1 MSSQNSHAHLSINSH
16 AAFIDAPGLSANPAI
31 QPMKAALYFK
41 NADDFGDWRIFLNG
55 RAIQNLREARRGDK
69 SYFKSIFKKM
79 KELSH
84 GYFSAD
90 NQKKLNGGSS
100 SGVPVYEAKVN
111 GNTRLVY
118 QVDCVPDLGNNSKSQ
133 AIRIFG
139 IYNHNQLERLWDSIG
154 IHLANKGPEYRRNCI
169 ARIPILPGDRYYAP
183 AVWPGEEAS
192 DVGQSSTLLDIPPE
206 DLKDLHSLLTLQK
219 FNNFSQAMLNS
230 IIADRD
236 VSHVF
241 LVSPQEQRVVDHT
254 SSCYVIGRSGTG
266 KTTTMMFKMLGMEN
280 AWKTQASNDLS
291 PIRQIFVTKS
301 RILAGKVQEYF
312 SSLLES
318 LDIGTKS
325 LHELA
330 ALAKEERVHEEDIDE
345 MDPDD
350 DDMDWQKHLPARFSE
365 LKDEHF
371 PLFTTTD
378 RLFQMIEAD
387 LFGVEAA
394 NGSPLREVTTTNTGP
409 SRRRTGSFVSY
420 EVFLQ
425 AYWDHFPESLTKN
438 LDSALVFSDI
448 IGVIK
453 GSEAT
458 MDTTPHFLDRAT
470 YENLSYRTNSSMVP
484 HRHSIY
490 TAFEYYAR
498 LKHNRGD
505 YDSADRAHSILDAFK
520 KSRLSVEKKINYIY
534 VDEVQ
539 DNLLIDAKILRMLC
553 SNPNGLFWAGDTAQT
568 ISVGSSF
575 RFEDLKSFLFRV
587 ERTLT
592 GKNAANIFTPPTT
605 FQLVI
610 NYRSHGGIVR
620 CAHSIIEI
628 ITTFWPY
635 AIDSLAPEKGIVDGP
650 RPILFHGWGSESQGH
665 KQFFADIKEPM
676 DSDIEFGA
684 EQCILVRDHA
694 ARNKLRAEIGNV
706 GTIMTLYDSKGLE
719 FNDVLLYNFFQDSTI
734 EFGKWRVVLNML
746 ESCEF
751 SEPLPTF
758 DNARH
763 AGICSEM
770 KFLYVAITRARQ
782 NVWIL
787 DDSLKG
793 EPMRMFWKKKKLVD
807 TCVPGDI
814 VPHLAVPS
822 TTEAWKK
829 KARSFFRN
837 RRYLYAMEAFE
848 KAHMEHDSLVA
859 RAYYLRF
866 EAHKIPIKR
875 GPRGDAASKA
885 AFLSAAEAF
894 LLCAAPAA
902 TQKYLRFA
910 GDCFV
915 ASGEDSRAADAYF
928 KAGQYEVAAKLYRK
942 VGRFDDAVNTIQ
954 RYPQNIPADVA
965 TSIMDVA
972 RLVYLR
978 DPHSRRLTTAH
989 KEKLFAT
996 SKAALQFAE
1005 DYDLDVAR
1013 AMLLLKEKKPAE
1025 AAKIHHAE
1033 GRIEKCISI
1042 LLENLEDRAC
1052 TDPAA
1057 HLAVQAMWSHL
1068 SFGVPVVNA
1077 VENPLFVQWLGL
1089 GKQLI
1094 HVSTITERHRDE
1106 ITMFKTLVEGNAH
1119 GLQQLGLKFDQQGNK
1134 AAALLCLD
1142 HINKMSPPIGEAQT
1156 IKEGIELLESF
1167 LVYAQLLHDA
1177 ACIKDPSRSRTAQ
1190 RLFAFTARAEDLFT
1204 ISRGTFLAGID
1215 APFIEKDGIRALS
1228 SQDLERAFKK
1238 GLSDRLKVRV
1248 MEVHQLCRTARI
1260 FTPCLNDLIGTCRRK
1275 ECWHGHFGSAALD
1288 SHWYNDRVRMCVL
1301 HIQIFQQLHFID
1313 IGPEHGK
1320 EKSYLVNKFYE
1331 TLNPYTHHLGCRA
1344 NLDLKRTPA
1353 VERALC
1359 AVNDW
1364 VEHAIYTSNPH
1375 YAVNFITTFSRAVAL
1390 NFEYKGGRAISY
1402 IQRARS
1408 MTYQPIQ
1415 GLVHESPLGS
1425 LYIMRGL
1432 VDFMHGRQP
1441 WSADVGVM
1449 FVKHVVERN
1458 LRISISLLCDIIERL
1473 CGSFV
1478 ICRRLK
1484 SSAPLHG
1491 VILPRSWLLALTE
1504 SGDYE
1509 RRIKHTERY
1518 AILGPP
1524 VLQLIKQLHMGVG
1537 LDQLLHDGRSM
1548 TNQFGA
1554 VRDPF
1559 GEVRAVFVHRLC
1571 RAICLLAYNIRDTGP
1586 FNNTVVMG
1594 FASLN
1599 KTGRPSHFL
1608 YNRFFE
1614 AKDWAHLIAALLEP
1628 RSSSR
1633 TDELVQLHQN
1643 GLPQYSASTMQAV
1656 RRITFQNY
1664 QDIPSIL
1671 GLVPQPPPM
1680 LKTQR
1685 QRNDQISH
1693 THNTNQVEAQKNAKG
1708 GYTTPMVKILPV
1720 DRSHSEPPEDLI
1732 DVNPLGLI
1740 SHTDGSLATEEYPE
1754 EQTTA
1759 ARVIQRFYR
1768 RQMSRIP
1775 CTTGTDKAG
1784 FGRRSRYRLMFLGPL
1799 PHLLLC
1805 LERSQNV
1812 ASHLKAAV
1820 KKRLTG
1826 DTHEQLE
1833 ELQRHMSQASLL
1845 LRETLRLQKVL
1856 EPHASFHKTRDVS
1869 LLQAHATTAVAL
1881 FRGLSCAKELE
1892 EDIGLA
1898 VQGLQL
1904 EVSQT
1909 KKKGKRP
1916 QLNLDEGEGY

>member
-1 MSSQNSHAHLSINSH
+1 MSSQNGLSIKPH
-16 AAFIDAPGLSANPAI
+16 TTFIDAAGLSANPACI

-69 SYFKSIFKKM
+69 YYFKSIFKKM

-111 GNTRLVY
+111 GNARLVY
-118 QVDCVPDLGNNSKSQ
+118 QVDCVPDIGNNSKSQ

-154 IHLANKGPEYRRNCI
+154 IHLANKGPEYRKNCI
-169 ARIPILPGDRYYAP
+169 ARIPISPGDRYYAP
-183 AVWPGEEAS
+183 VVWPGEEAS
-192 DVGQSSTLLDIPPE
+192 DVGQIFPQLDIPSE
-206 DLKDLHSLLTLQK
+206 DLKELHSLLTLQK

-230 IIADRD
+230 TSPFNLNPFSLVIIVAGIIADRD

-280 AWKTQASNDLS
+280 AWKTQASDDQ
-291 PIRQIFVTKS
+291 PTIRQIFVTKS

-318 LDIGTKS
+318 LDIGAKT
-325 LHELA
+325 LRELA
-330 ALAKEERVHEEDIDE
+330 DLAKQEHVNEDDIDQ

-350 DDMDWQKHLPARFSE
+350 DDTDWQNHLPARFSE

-387 LFGVEAA
+387 LFGVEATNDA
-394 NGSPLREVTTTNTGP
+394 PLREVTATKIGP

-425 AYWDHFPESLTKN
+425 VYWEHFPESLTKN

-453 GSEAT
+453 GSEST

-470 YENLSYRTNSSMVP
+470 YESLSHRTNSSMVP
-484 HRHSIY
+484 HRHNIY

-520 KSRLSVEKKINYIY
+520 ESGMSVGKKIDFIY

-587 ERTLT
+587 ERSLP
-592 GKNAANIFTPPTT
+592 GKNAANRVTPPTT
-605 FQLVI
+605 FQLVT

-620 CAHSIIEI
+620 CAHSIIDI

-650 RPILFHGWGSESQGH
+650 KPTLFYGWGSESQGH

-676 DSDIEFGA
+676 ASDIEFGA

-694 ARNKLRAEIGNV
+694 ARDRLRAEIGSGV

-719 FNDVLLYNFFQDSTI
+719 FNDVLLYNFFQDSTT
-734 EFGKWRVVLNML
+734 EYAKWRVVLNIL
-746 ESCEF
+746 ESCDF
-751 SEPLPTF
+751 SEPLPVF

-763 AGICSEM
+763 ASICSEM

-793 EPMRMFWKKKKLVD
+793 EPMRMLWKKKELID

-814 VPHLAVPS
+814 VPRLAVPS

-848 KAHMEHDSLVA
+848 KAHMGHDSLVA

-894 LLCAAPAA
+894 LTCAAPAA

-915 ASGEDSRAADAYF
+915 SSGEDSRAADTYF
-928 KAGQYEVAAKLYRK
+928 EAGQYEVSAKLYRK

-954 RYPQNIPADVA
+954 RYPQKIPADVA
-965 TSIMDVA
+965 ASIMDVA

-989 KEKLFAT
+989 KEKLFTT
-996 SKAALQFAE
+996 SQDALQFAE

-1013 AMLLLKEKKPAE
+1013 AMLLEEKNPAK
-1025 AAKIHHAE
+1025 AAEIHHAE
-1033 GRIEKCISI
+1033 GRIEKCINI
-1042 LLENLEDRAC
+1042 LLRHLEDRAC
-1052 TDPAA
+1052 TDCAA
-1057 HLAVQAMWSHL
+1057 NLAVQEMWSHL

-1077 VENPLFVQWLGL
+1077 MVNPLFVQWLEL
-1089 GKQLI
+1089 AKQLI

-1106 ITMFKTLVEGNAH
+1106 IAMFKALVAGNAH
-1119 GLQQLGLKFDQQGNK
+1119 DLQQLGLKFDQQENK

-1142 HINKMSPPIGEAQT
+1142 HINKTPVPIGEAQT
-1156 IKEGIELLESF
+1156 IKKGIELLEPF

-1177 ACIKDPSRSRTAQ
+1177 ACIKDPSRNRTAQ
-1190 RLFAFTARAEDLFT
+1190 RLFAFIARAEDLFT
-1204 ISRGTFLAGID
+1204 ISHGTFLADID
-1215 APFIEKDGIRALS
+1215 APFIEMDGMRALS
-1228 SQDLERAFKK
+1228 SQNLGRALKN
-1238 GLSDRLKVRV
+1238 GLSDRLKARV
-1248 MEVHQLCRTARI
+1248 IEVHQLCRKARI
-1260 FTPCLNDLIGTCRRK
+1260 FSPCLNALIGTCRSIDCRR
-1275 ECWHGHFGSAALD
+1275 GHFDSAALD
-1288 SHWYNDRVRMCVL
+1288 SHWYNDRVRLCIL
-1301 HIQIFQQLHFID
+1301 QIQVYQQLHFID
-1313 IGPEHGK
+1313 IGPEQGR
-1320 EKSYLVNKFYE
+1320 EKIYLVNKFYE
-1331 TLNPYTHHLGCRA
+1331 TLNPYTYHLGCRA
-1344 NLDLKRTPA
+1344 NLDLKRTPV
-1353 VERALC
+1353 VERALRT
-1359 AVNDW
+1359 VNDW
-1364 VEHAIYTSNPH
+1364 VEYSIYTSHPRRG
-1375 YAVNFITTFSRAVAL
+1375 NFITTFSHAVAL
-1390 NFEYKGGRAISY
+1390 SIEHKGVGAISY

-1408 MTYQPIQ
+1408 MRYPHPQELLQGYQN
-1415 GLVHESPLGS
+1415 GNW
-1425 LYIMRGL
+1425 YIMQGV
-1432 VDFMHGRQP
+1432 VDLMHGRHP
-1441 WSADVGVM
+1441 WSAYAGVM
-1449 FVKHVVERN
+1449 FVKCWKV
-1458 LRISISLLCDIIERL
+1458 S
-1473 CGSFV
+1473 
-1478 ICRRLK
+1478 
-1484 SSAPLHG
+1484 
-1491 VILPRSWLLALTE
+1491 
-1504 SGDYE
+1504 
-1509 RRIKHTERY
+1509 
-1518 AILGPP
+1518 
-1524 VLQLIKQLHMGVG
+1524 KQM
-1537 LDQLLHDGRSM
+1537 
-1548 TNQFGA
+1548 
-1554 VRDPF
+1554 
-1559 GEVRAVFVHRLC
+1559 E
-1571 RAICLLAYNIRDTGP
+1571 
-1586 FNNTVVMG
+1586 
-1594 FASLN
+1594 
-1599 KTGRPSHFL
+1599 
-1608 YNRFFE
+1608 
-1614 AKDWAHLIAALLEP
+1614 
-1628 RSSSR
+1628 
-1633 TDELVQLHQN
+1633 
-1643 GLPQYSASTMQAV
+1643 
-1656 RRITFQNY
+1656 
-1664 QDIPSIL
+1664 
-1671 GLVPQPPPM
+1671 
-1680 LKTQR
+1680 
-1685 QRNDQISH
+1685 
-1693 THNTNQVEAQKNAKG
+1693 
-1708 GYTTPMVKILPV
+1708 
-1720 DRSHSEPPEDLI
+1720 
-1732 DVNPLGLI
+1732 
-1740 SHTDGSLATEEYPE
+1740 
-1754 EQTTA
+1754 
-1759 ARVIQRFYR
+1759 
-1768 RQMSRIP
+1768 
-1775 CTTGTDKAG
+1775 
-1784 FGRRSRYRLMFLGPL
+1784 FGRRSQYRLMFLGPL

-1805 LERSQNV
+1805 LERAQSV
-1812 ASHLKAAV
+1812 AFHLKAAV

-1826 DTHEQLE
+1826 NNHKELE
-1833 ELQRHMSQASLL
+1833 ELQRQMSQASLL
-1845 LRETLRLQKVL
+1845 LKETLRLQKML
-1856 EPHASFHKTRDVS
+1856 QAHASFHKTRDVS
-1869 LLQAHATTAVAL
+1869 SLQVQARIAVAL
-1881 FRGLSCAKELE
+1881 FRDLSCAEELE
-1892 EDIGLA
+1892 EDISLA

-1916 QLNLDEGEGY
+1916 QLNVDEDEGYEDYTS